1 MVFACSNFVF
11 VVVAAFRN
19 SGSFRSIRATRDGG
33 RRLLLFRRYMF
44 RFSLFYFYSIF
55 FTHTNML
62 TILLCVRELADLC
75 AVFDK
80 MENIAFASF
89 LVDFFFKFGNNRAAS
104 GCRRVEA
111 LWWRG
116 LVFDFSASWLYA
128 HSMCGRVV
136 WMKTKEYR
144 TQNWNII
151 RRVTCMRT
159 KNTARKNQMVYCAN
173 EECKLIWLYTFF
185 SDCTIQQ
192 YSDAC

>member
-1 MVFACSNFVF
+1 MYTEEKNVHATTVGDDQKRNGMVFACSNFVF

-80 MENIAFASF
+80 MEKIAFSSF
-89 LVDFFFKFGNNRAAS
+89 LVDFFLNLETTGLPVGVEGWKRYDGGGQFLIFPLL
-104 GCRRVEA
+104 GC
-111 LWWRG
+111 
-116 LVFDFSASWLYA
+116 
-128 HSMCGRVV
+128 
-136 WMKTKEYR
+136 T
-144 TQNWNII
+144 
-151 RRVTCMRT
+151 
-159 KNTARKNQMVYCAN
+159 
-173 EECKLIWLYTFF
+173 LIQCVAVQFE
-185 SDCTIQQ
+185 
-192 YSDAC
+192 